1 MTTRTLRVWIVLGA
15 LVAVVMAS
23 LAATPLAYLLAGA
36 ACTGGS
42 MMLIGLDGLRKRGN
56 RRR

>member
-1 MTTRTLRVWIVLGA
+1 MTTRTLRRWIVLGSLA
-15 LVAVVMAS
+15 GIVMAS

-36 ACTGGS
+36 ACVGGS

>member
-1 MTTRTLRVWIVLGA
+1 VTTRTLRTWIVLGA
-15 LVAVVMAS
+15 LAAVVMAS
-23 LAATPLAYLLAGA
+23 LTATPLAYLLAGA
-36 ACTGGS
+36 ACIGGS